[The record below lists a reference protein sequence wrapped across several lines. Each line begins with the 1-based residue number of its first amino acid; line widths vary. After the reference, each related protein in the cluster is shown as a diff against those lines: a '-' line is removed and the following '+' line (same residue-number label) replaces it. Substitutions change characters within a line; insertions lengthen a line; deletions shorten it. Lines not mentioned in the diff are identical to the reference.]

1 VGVSKT
7 ESVGGRLGKGVVAD
21 RRGPQTSEGERANG
35 QSALTERAHRAA
47 RENGRV
53 RERIGA
59 DRPIPPGS
67 RRERE
72 RECVRGRG
80 PSLTGGVHLTG
91 DACARL
97 AVLSWAEW
105 AEIGFSFSPNF
116 LMLFFLFSLWISNQI
131 QTKFQIQ
138 NQFKHVHQTKE

>member
-72 RECVRGRG
+72 RVRARSRAIADRWGPPDRRRVRTPGCAELGRVG
-80 PSLTGGVHLTG
+80 
-91 DACARL
+91 
-97 AVLSWAEW
+97 
-105 AEIGFSFSPNF
+105 
-116 LMLFFLFSLWISNQI
+116 
-131 QTKFQIQ
+131 
-138 NQFKHVHQTKE
+138 